1 MSDLQGA
8 LLAIGVAIIAGVI
21 GYNKWQER
29 KYRRLGDSEFGVG
42 MAEDKRSGEDV
53 RPAQVKSMGGVD
65 ARIEPELELE
75 LERQLDDRPEQQAP
89 VLDAPVRASDPRPEV
104 PSSPIDWC
112 VLLRFPRVISGARI
126 IELAAGSMKGIAKT
140 VRLDGL
146 ESEAAEWISL
156 TYTANVAS
164 VMASI
169 QLCDRRGVI
178 SRAELERFLSVTTEI
193 AENLG
198 GEVLHEPLD
207 VALRRA
213 LELDAFC
220 SDTDVQI
227 GVNIVA
233 SSGKF
238 SGELIA
244 ASAEATG
251 GILAQDG
258 VFHFAAPAGMGEI
271 KMSNL
276 EGEQFLPETLGSL
289 STSAVTLEIDVPR
302 AKGGA
307 ALLDRLFSLAGEF
320 AGAIN
325 GRVVD
330 DNQRELSDA
339 SRASIRSLLGDIH
352 RRMVDRGI
360 PPGDAVALRLYS

>member
-8 LLAIGVAIIAGVI
+8 LLAVGVAIIAGVI

-42 MAEDKRSGEDV
+42 TAGDKRSGEDV
-53 RPAQVKSMGGVD
+53 RTEQVDSMGGVD
-65 ARIEPELELE
+65 ARIEPELA
-75 LERQLDDRPEQQAP
+75 RQPDGRHEQQAP
-89 VLDAPVRASDPRPEV
+89 NLDTSVRSSDPQPDV

-112 VLLRFPRVISGARI
+112 VLLRFPRAISGARI

-140 VRLDGL
+140 VRLEGL

-164 VMASI
+164 VTASI

-178 SRAELERFLSVTTEI
+178 SRAELDRFLSATTEM
-193 AENLG
+193 ADSLG
-198 GEVLHEPLD
+198 GKVLHEPLD
-207 VALRRA
+207 LALRRA

-220 SDTDVQI
+220 ADTDVQI

-233 SSGKF
+233 SAEKF
-238 SGELIA
+238 RGELIA
-244 ASAEATG
+244 ASAKATG

-258 VFHFAAPAGMGEI
+258 SFHFAEPAGMGEI
-271 KMSNL
+271 RMSNL

-307 ALLDRLFSLAGEF
+307 ALLDHLFSLASEV
-320 AGAIN
+320 AGVIN

-330 DNQRELSDA
+330 DNHRELSDA
-339 SRASIRSLLGDIH
+339 SRASIRSLLGGIH

-360 PPGDAVALRLYS
+360 VPGDELALRLYS

>member
-1 MSDLQGA
+1 MSDLQEA
-8 LLAIGVAIIAGVI
+8 LISVGVAIIAGVI
-21 GYNKWQER
+21 VYNKWQER
-29 KYRRLGDSEFGVG
+29 KYRRLGDSEFGVET
-42 MAEDKRSGEDV
+42 AEDKRSGADARTE
-53 RPAQVKSMGGVD
+53 QVDSMGGVD
-65 ARIEPELELE
+65 ARIEPELA
-75 LERQLDDRPEQQAP
+75 RQPDGRHEQQAP
-89 VLDAPVRASDPRPEV
+89 NLDTPVRSSAPQPDA

-112 VLLRFPRVISGARI
+112 VLLRFPRAIAGARI

-156 TYTANVAS
+156 TYTANVTS

-178 SRAELERFLSVTTEI
+178 SRAELERFLSVNIEI
-193 AENLG
+193 AANFG

-207 VALRRA
+207 LALKRA

-220 SDTDVQI
+220 ADTDVQI

-233 SSGKF
+233 SSGTF
-238 SGELIA
+238 SGKLIA
-244 ASAEATG
+244 ASAQATG
-251 GILAQDG
+251 GILAPDG
-258 VFHFAAPAGMGEI
+258 SFHFAELAGIGEI
-271 KMSNL
+271 RMSNL
-276 EGEQFLPETLGSL
+276 EGEHFSSETLGSL

-302 AKGGA
+302 AMEGA
-307 ALLDRLFSLAGEF
+307 ALLDRLFSLASEF
-320 AGAIN
+320 ASAIN

-339 SRASIRSLLGDIH
+339 SRASIRSLLGGIH

-360 PPGDAVALRLYS
+360 APGDELALRLYS